1 MGDGLHVCRCSQ
13 FSLDPMDTKTI
24 DDLFKEG
31 LERYEAKSPL
41 SEVFPYFLEIIKRQP
56 KNGAALTCISWL
68 YLMEEQPKKAEDFAR
83 KAMKANPADA
93 QARVN
98 LVLALLDSGGKGVR
112 DQVELIQQILT
123 VDSDQGEEIARN
135 LAEGTAR
142 KGTWKA
148 AQKLQEW
155 LAG

>member
-1 MGDGLHVCRCSQ
+1 
-13 FSLDPMDTKTI
+13 MDTKTV
-24 DDLFKEG
+24 DELFTEG
-31 LERYEAKSPL
+31 LKRYEANLPL
-41 SEVFPYFLEIIKRQP
+41 PEVFPYFLEIIKRQP
-56 KNGAALTCISWL
+56 KNGAALTCLSWL
-68 YLMEEQPKKAEDFAR
+68 YLMENQPKQAEDTAR

-123 VDSDQGEEIARN
+123 VDKDQGDEIIRN
-135 LAEGTAR
+135 LTEGTAR

-148 AQKLQEW
+148 AQKLREW
-155 LAG
+155 LEG

>member
-1 MGDGLHVCRCSQ
+1 
-13 FSLDPMDTKTI
+13 MDTKTV
-24 DDLFKEG
+24 DELFTEG
-31 LERYEAKSPL
+31 LERYEANRPL
-41 SEVFPYFLEIIKRQP
+41 PEVFPYFLEIIKREP
-56 KNGAALTCISWL
+56 KNGAALTCLSWL
-68 YLMEEQPKKAEDFAR
+68 YLMENQPKKAEDVAR

-123 VDSDQGEEIARN
+123 VDKDQGDEIMRN
-135 LAEGTAR
+135 LTEGTAR

-148 AQKLQEW
+148 AQKLKDW
-155 LAG
+155 LEG